1 MLNPAM
7 HPKNTL
13 KNIWAETFF
22 SIIDGEPETNPEIN
36 VLVNIAVKFPTCSKE
51 NPLKI
56 NCVIIKIPALPAPWI
71 PPKIQPERTADA
83 I

>member
-13 KNIWAETFF
+13 KNIWAENFF

-56 NCVIIKIPALPAPWI
+56 NCVIIKIPALPDPWI

>member
-13 KNIWAETFF
+13 KNIWAENFF

-56 NCVIIKIPALPAPWI
+56 NCAIIKIPALPAPWI
-71 PPKIQPERTADA
+71 PPKIQPERTAA
-83 I
+83 AT